1 MLYKVGDKVRVKS
14 LKWYNANRDREENI
28 NLIDTTDSQYN
39 FIEPMSGFCGK
50 IVTITGCS
58 GNKGYYDVLEDN
70 GEYFWT
76 DEMFEGT
83 IKEDEKMVSLDKV
96 CEYLK
101 SLTYQDYP
109 GGPLERIV
117 NDDIIQG
124 LRKAVEE

>member
-39 FIEPMSGFCGK
+39 FIEPMRGFCGK
-50 IVTITGCS
+50 IVTIAGCS

-76 DEMFEGT
+76 DEMFEDI